1 MNEYRGFKREAEPRC
16 CVFDERRPFGENTV
30 IVVVDDAISDKLD
43 DIVEDIEVDFDFAVV
58 TKSEFERI
66 REVVEESGEKLW

>member
-1 MNEYRGFKREAEPRC
+1 MNIEVLKEKLNPDAVYLMKEG
-16 CVFDERRPFGENTV
+16 PFGENTV

>member
-1 MNEYRGFKREAEPRC
+1 MDIEVLKEKLNPDAVYLMKEG
-16 CVFDERRPFGENTV
+16 PFGENTV

>member
-1 MNEYRGFKREAEPRC
+1 MNIEVLKEKLNPDAMYLMKEG
-16 CVFDERRPFGENTV
+16 PFGENTV

>member
-1 MNEYRGFKREAEPRC
+1 MDIKVLKEKLNPDAVYLMKEG
-16 CVFDERRPFGENTV
+16 PFGENTV

-58 TKSEFERI
+58 TKSEFEKI
-66 REVVEESGEKLW
+66 KEVVEESGEKLW